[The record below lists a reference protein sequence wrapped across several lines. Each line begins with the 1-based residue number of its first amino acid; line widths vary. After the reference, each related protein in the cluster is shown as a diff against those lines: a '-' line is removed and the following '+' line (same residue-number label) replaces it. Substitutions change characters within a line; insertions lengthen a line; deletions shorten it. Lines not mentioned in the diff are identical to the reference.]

1 MKTTQPI
8 VTNENKDIVIN
19 TYILSITFNSIYLL
33 YLSTEIVVLFQISSD
48 KYGVKNRIILPH
60 FFELSWSSLPSPD
73 TKNT

>member
-60 FFELSWSSLPSPD
+60 FFELS
-73 TKNT
+73 